1 MGDPLMTTSRRF
13 IFSRSVGQLAACV
26 ALAACTPDIP
36 DEAPPA
42 IVEMSFDPS
51 GEPALAYEPTALVI
65 NPTTGLIDFSLAGV
79 DVPGV
84 PEDTA
89 MPVDPAA
96 CQEQTELSV
105 AQCELYQYLE
115 RLDGFPTLTT
125 AKTPVAGA
133 LDTASIEVPDDLF
146 VFDAVHGETLT
157 ELDVTLDEEH
167 GALAFE
173 PATGWDIGAT
183 YVVGVRGYADGITGA
198 DGEQV
203 VSSLIYSLLKLE
215 RSLTCD
221 ATTAESVDVRCEFY
235 ALFATDPRFAA
246 LPPAERQEAIG
257 ATLLDLEQLRLLYR
271 GELPDVPLDAW
282 TTLEE
287 AAAMPR
293 DEVAILWT
301 FPTHTSSVFELDP
314 TKGLVPH
321 VTGPSELRVGF
332 KGSVD
337 AATLS
342 AFGAANPGG
351 TVVLIN
357 ATQVATDL
365 AAGLPEF
372 DVAVDGQELV
382 LTTLAPL
389 AVGDQY
395 ILVLSNEIHD
405 DEGEPTVPSPITVL
419 LRTRGALVDDDQH
432 SLVDGVPDA
441 DAVELEAGRTELSEF
456 LDDPLVKALSTTEAR
471 PDGITRELIAYLFA
485 FQVEVQP

>member
-1 MGDPLMTTSRRF
+1 MTTSRRF
-13 IFSRSVGQLAACV
+13 IFSHAVGLLAVGV
-26 ALAACTPDIP
+26 ALAGCTPDIP

-51 GEPALAYEPTALVI
+51 AEPALAYEPTVLVI
-65 NPTTGLIDFSLAGV
+65 NSETGLIDFSLAGV

-84 PEDTA
+84 PEDGA

-96 CQEQTELSV
+96 CQDQSELSV

-133 LDTASIEVPDDLF
+133 LDADSIEVPDDLF
-146 VFDAVHGETLT
+146 VFDAVRGQALT
-157 ELDVTLDEEH
+157 ELGVTPDEEH
-167 GALAFE
+167 HVLAFE

-183 YVVGVRGYADGITGA
+183 YVVGVRGYANGIQGVG
-198 DGEQV
+198 GEQV

-215 RSLTCD
+215 RSLTCG
-221 ATTAESVDVRCEFY
+221 ATTAKAVDVRCEFY
-235 ALFATDPRFAA
+235 ELFATDPRFAA
-246 LPPAERQEAIG
+246 MPLAERQEAIG
-257 ATLLDLEQLRLLYR
+257 ATLIDLEQLRLLYR
-271 GELPDVPLDAW
+271 GELTDVPLDAW
-282 TTLEE
+282 TTLEDE
-287 AAAMPR
+287 AAMPR

-301 FPTHTSSVFELDP
+301 FPTHTNSVFELDP
-314 TKGLVPH
+314 TKDLVPH

-332 KGSVD
+332 KGTVD
-337 AATLS
+337 PATLS
-342 AFGAANPGG
+342 TFSAMDAGG

-357 ATQVATDL
+357 ATQVATDV
-365 AAGLPEF
+365 AAGLPAF
-372 DVAVDGQELV
+372 DVALDGQELV
-382 LTTLAPL
+382 LTTREPL

-395 ILVLSNEIHD
+395 IVVLSSEIHD
-405 DEGEPTVPSPITVL
+405 ENGEPTVPSPITVL
-419 LRTRGALVDDDQH
+419 LRTRGALVDDDGH

-441 DAVELEAGRTELSEF
+441 DAAELEAGRAELSAF

-485 FQVEVQP
+485 FQVEAQP

>member
-1 MGDPLMTTSRRF
+1 MSTSRRF
-13 IFSRSVGQLAACV
+13 IFSRTVGHLAVCV

-36 DEAPPA
+36 NEAPPA
-42 IVEMSFDPS
+42 IVEMSFDPT
-51 GEPALAYEPTALVI
+51 GEPALAYEPTALAI
-65 NPTTGLIDFSLAGV
+65 DSTTGLIDFSLAGI

-84 PEDTA
+84 PEDVA

-115 RLDGFPTLTT
+115 RLDGFPTLTA
-125 AKTPVAGA
+125 AKTPVAGS
-133 LDTASIEVPDDLF
+133 LDMASIEVPDDLF
-146 VFDAVHGETLT
+146 VLDAVRAQALT
-157 ELDVTLDEEH
+157 ELNVTLDEEH
-167 GALAFE
+167 QALVFE

-221 ATTAESVDVRCEFY
+221 ATTAETVDVRCEFY

-257 ATLLDLEQLRLLYR
+257 ATLVDLEQLRLLYR

-282 TTLEE
+282 TTLEQ
-287 AAAMPR
+287 AAEMPR

-321 VTGPSELRVGF
+321 VTGPSEIRVGF

-337 AATLS
+337 PATLS
-342 AFGAANPGG
+342 AFGPLNAGG

-357 ATQVATDL
+357 ATQAATDPVG
-365 AAGLPEF
+365 GLPAF

-382 LTTLAPL
+382 LTTVAPL
-389 AVGDQY
+389 AAGDQY
-395 ILVLSNEIHD
+395 IVVLSNEITD
-405 DEGEPTVPSPITVL
+405 DEGRSTVPSPITVL
-419 LRTRGALVDDDQH
+419 LRTRGALVDDDGR
-432 SLVDGVPDA
+432 SVVDGLPDA
-441 DAVELEAGRTELSEF
+441 DAAELEAGRVELSEL
-456 LDDPLVKALSTTEAR
+456 LDDPLVSALSTTETR
-471 PDGITRELIAYLFA
+471 PNGLTRELIAYLFA
-485 FQVEVQP
+485 FEVEVQP